1 MTYRIKG
8 WVKFQHFKDRRP
20 PWIKLYRD
28 ILEDPDWHE
37 LDGDTAK
44 ILVALWLLASED
56 DEQQGQLPDARRLA
70 FRLRISET
78 KVNQAL
84 TKLSHW
90 LEQDGINTIS
100 SGYQDDAPETET
112 ETETEIETK
121 KEKREIQKALPCP
134 DSVNPATWSDF
145 LQVRKAKKAP
155 VTAAAISGIEREARK
170 AGWSLEKALLE
181 CCARGWAGFKADW
194 VADKGPQKTQHQ
206 LNNEAMARSIGLIP
220 KHDEY
225 QGNIIEGEI
234 YESEPA
240 TTKRLG

>member
-28 ILEDPDWHE
+28 ILEDPDWHD

-56 DEQQGQLPDARRLA
+56 EEQEGKLPDARRLA
-70 FRLRISET
+70 FRLRVSET

-90 LEQDGINTIS
+90 LEHDDIDVIS
-100 SGYQDDAPETET
+100 TGYQVDAPETEERQIK
-112 ETETEIETK
+112 ETE
-121 KEKREIQKALPCP
+121 KRQIQKALACP
-134 DSVNPATWSDF
+134 QSVQESTWSDF

-155 VTAAAISGIEREARK
+155 VTAAAIAGIEREARK

-181 CCARGWAGFKADW
+181 CCARGWAGFKAEW
-194 VADKGPQKTQHQ
+194 VNKDQPQKTQHQ

-220 KHDEY
+220 KHNEF
-225 QGNIIEGEI
+225 QGNVIEGEI
-234 YESEPA
+234 YDAEPA
-240 TTKRLG
+240 TPKRLG